1 MLLSTVPGVDDHR
14 GYSFGPFDDLHVGG
28 AEDFQSYYVSAS
40 PLNDSRRAQQAGPPL
55 VTAMSGKLHRH
66 GECRRAG
73 ALWVGNGSE
82 HGERQCCTLSMFE
95 VDKTHFKSG
104 QHGVNHIRL
113 AAASVRLSA
122 SALSVRTECCRS
134 SSHFF
139 VMQVVQTVRRAG
151 RVDEFSGDWSCEPH
165 CFPRLMLV

>member
-1 MLLSTVPGVDDHR
+1 MLRVMRVRSTRPEDILSKMLLSTVPGVDDHR
-14 GYSFGPFDDLHVGG
+14 GYSFAPFDDLHVGG

-40 PLNDSRRAQQAGPPL
+40 PLNDSRRAQQRGPPL

-82 HGERQCCTLSMFE
+82 HGERQCGTLSMFE
-95 VDKTHFKSG
+95 VDKNYFKSG

-113 AAASVRLSA
+113 AAASAFDFLHPRSLYA
-122 SALSVRTECCRS
+122 RNAADLART
-134 SSHFF
+134 
-139 VMQVVQTVRRAG
+139 
-151 RVDEFSGDWSCEPH
+151 FS
-165 CFPRLMLV
+165 